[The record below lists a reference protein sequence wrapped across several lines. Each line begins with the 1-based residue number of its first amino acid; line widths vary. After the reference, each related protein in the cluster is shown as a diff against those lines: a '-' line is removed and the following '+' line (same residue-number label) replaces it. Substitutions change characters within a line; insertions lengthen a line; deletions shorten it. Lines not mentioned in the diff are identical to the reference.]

1 MKIEAAFLVSYQM
14 MKGSGN
20 MKKTVSLLIA
30 LIFILFL
37 AGCGPGNSGENNNN
51 NGNNNTAGN
60 NAGKNTDENGGNNEP
75 DLLSIEDY
83 YPIKENTR
91 YLYEGSGNE
100 YASYDTYNDYTS
112 DSKFQQR
119 VDNGGTV
126 MANVFEIKD
135 GKLTRKYSR
144 GEAYYRENLLNK
156 TDKDEEIILQEPLEK
171 GTTWTLKDASTR
183 TITNIDVEISTPS
196 GDYKALEVTTE
207 GKNGQTV
214 DYYAK
219 NVGLVKTMFVYED
232 MEVTSTLSK
241 IEENVPLVQ
250 NISFYYPNIDDG
262 KYYFKNKE
270 IQFQTNDITKQ
281 VLEKTYKEAV
291 PAGHTV
297 GKVLSEQAKINS
309 LYLNQ
314 DNNVYIDLNS
324 DFVTKMNA
332 GAGYEQ
338 MILQCIA
345 NTFGQYYN
353 AEKVYLT
360 IDNDLYQSGH
370 IELSKR
376 RISDSG
382 CKGCCRNQIEIGL
395 PCWMQGG
402 FFMLLEGEKLR
413 HSYET

>member
-1 MKIEAAFLVSYQM
+1 M
-14 MKGSGN
+14 
-20 MKKTVSLLIA
+20 MKKTVPLLLV
-30 LIFILFL
+30 LILMLFL
-37 AGCGPGNSGENNNN
+37 AGCGPGNSSENNNN

-60 NAGKNTDENGGNNEP
+60 NGGKNTDENGDSNEP

-83 YPIKENTR
+83 YPIKENTH
-91 YLYEGSGNE
+91 YVYEGSGNE
-100 YASYDTYNDYTS
+100 YASYDTFIDYTS
-112 DSKFQQR
+112 EGKFQQR

-156 TDKDEEIILQEPLEK
+156 TGENEEVILQEPLEK
-171 GTTWTLKDASTR
+171 GKTWTLDDSRTR

-196 GDYKALEVTTE
+196 GDYQAIAVTTE
-207 GKNGQTV
+207 GEDGQTV

-219 NVGLVKTMFVYED
+219 NIGLVKSVFVYED

-241 IEENVPLVQ
+241 IEENVPFMQ

-270 IQFQTNDITKQ
+270 IQFRTNDITKQ
-281 VLEKTYKEAV
+281 VLEKAYKEAV
-291 PAGHTV
+291 PEGYNV

-314 DNNVYIDLNS
+314 DTNVYLDLNS

-338 MILQCIA
+338 MILQSIA

-370 IELSKR
+370 IELR
-376 RISDSG
+376 
-382 CKGCCRNQIEIGL
+382 KGEFLKVDLKNAVEI
-395 PCWMQGG
+395 
-402 FFMLLEGEKLR
+402 K
-413 HSYET
+413 

>member
-1 MKIEAAFLVSYQM
+1 
-14 MKGSGN
+14 

-60 NAGKNTDENGGNNEP
+60 NAGKNTDENGGSKEP
-75 DLLSIEDY
+75 DPLSIEDY

-100 YASYDTYNDYTS
+100 YASYDTYIDYTS
-112 DSKFQQR
+112 DGKFQQR

-207 GKNGQTV
+207 GENGQTV

-219 NVGLVKTMFVYED
+219 NVGLVKTVFVYED

-241 IEENVPLVQ
+241 IEENVPLIQ

-270 IQFQTNDITKQ
+270 IQFHTNDITKQ
-281 VLEKTYKEAV
+281 VLEKAYKEAV
-291 PAGHTV
+291 PAGHNV

-338 MILQCIA
+338 MILQSIA

-370 IELSKR
+370 IELR
-376 RISDSG
+376 
-382 CKGCCRNQIEIGL
+382 KGEFLTVDVKDAVEI
-395 PCWMQGG
+395 
-402 FFMLLEGEKLR
+402 K
-413 HSYET
+413 